1 MKALNRVVELLSWIA
16 LVIGGI
22 LILLMA
28 LIVTYGVFRRYVLLN
43 PEYYSVEISLMIMV
57 WCFVLAAAHVER
69 KEQQIRN
76 DLLSSMLPPKGQIF
90 LLQVFTPI
98 AGLVF
103 VGTMTWRSWINAFY
117 SLQIGE
123 VSAATLWGVPL
134 FPIKIVVP
142 IGYGLLCLVLLIKLI
157 NGVISLFAAPAKV
170 EIGDSLAR
178 SE

>member
-123 VSAATLWGVPL
+123 VSAATLWGVPSSRSKL
-134 FPIKIVVP
+134 WSPWLRV
-142 IGYGLLCLVLLIKLI
+142 LCLVLLIKLI

-170 EIGDSLAR
+170 E
-178 SE
+178 